1 MAKSRSRP
9 SPIYSIVKQVSLAM
23 DSHIQ
28 GVEVVF
34 PCPKLAESLSFF
46 TERLGFRLDLIYPA
60 DCPSVAVLSG
70 YGVCLRL
77 QEGAEAP
84 LSNLRLL
91 CKNPTAF
98 ADGASEIVAPN
109 GTHIKIV
116 EANPPIALPPL
127 QSSFVFQKIDTDGGG
142 WIAGRAGMLYRDL
155 IPDRQGGRFI
165 ASHIK
170 FPDGGPVPDY
180 VHFHRIRF
188 QMIYCYKGWVR
199 VAYEDQGE
207 PMMVNAGD
215 CLLQPPEIRHRVIES
230 SPGLEV
236 IEISC
241 PAEHETFADH
251 KLELPNLTINLDREF
266 GGQRFVHHQVLRAT
280 WLPWKSS
287 GFEYRDIGIGNAT
300 DNLAGARVIRLSG
313 VETQPLHQYYHN
325 GEFLF
330 LFVLQGEMTLS
341 TEAHGKRQM
350 LPGDCCVI
358 PAQFRASVTNT
369 STDVEFLEVSLP
381 AFL

>member
-1 MAKSRSRP
+1 MSDLAP
-9 SPIYSIVKQVSLAM
+9 FAKQVMES
-23 DSHIQ
+23 DIQ

-60 DCPSVAVLSG
+60 DCPSVAVLRG
-70 YGVCLRL
+70 HGVCLRL

-116 EANPPIALPPL
+116 EANPPVVLPPL
-127 QSSFVFQKIDTDGGG
+127 QPSFVLQKMATDGGG

-180 VHFHRIRF
+180 VHFHKIRF

-199 VAYEDQGE
+199 VGYEDQGE
-207 PMMVNAGD
+207 PMTVRAGD
-215 CLLQPPEIRHRVIES
+215 CLLQPPEIRHRVFES

-251 KLELPNLTINLDREF
+251 NLELPNSTVNLDRTF
-266 GGQRFVHHQVLRAT
+266 GDQRFVHHQALRAT
-280 WLPWKSS
+280 WHPWRST

-313 VETQPLHQYYHN
+313 VETQPSHQYFHN

-330 LFVLQGEMTLS
+330 LYVLQGGMTLS
-341 TEAHGKRQM
+341 TETHGGRE
-350 LPGDCCVI
+350 LSPGDCCVI
-358 PAQFRASVTNT
+358 PPQFRASVAGT

>member
-1 MAKSRSRP
+1 ME
-9 SPIYSIVKQVSLAM
+9 
-23 DSHIQ
+23 SHIQ
-28 GVEVVF
+28 AVEVVF
-34 PCPKLAESLSFF
+34 PCPKLAETLSFF

-116 EANPPIALPPL
+116 EANPSIVLPPL
-127 QSSFVFQKIDTDGGG
+127 QPSFVFQKMASDGGG
-142 WIAGRAGMLYRDL
+142 WMTGRAGMLYRDL

-199 VAYEDQGE
+199 VAYEDQGK
-207 PMMVNAGD
+207 PMMVHTGD
-215 CLLQPPEIRHRVIES
+215 CLLQPPEIRHRVFES

-251 KLELPNLTINLDREF
+251 KLELPNSTINHDRAF
-266 GGQRFVHHQVLRAT
+266 GGQRFVHHQVLRAA
-280 WLPWKSS
+280 WYPWKSA
-287 GFEYRDIGIGNAT
+287 GFKYRDIGIGSAT
-300 DNLAGARVIRLSG
+300 DNLAGARVICLSG
-313 VETQPLHQYYHN
+313 VQIQPSHQYCHD

-330 LFVLQGEMTLS
+330 LFVLQGDMTLS
-341 TEAHGKRQM
+341 TETQGEKQM
-350 LPGDCCVI
+350 LAGDCCVI
-358 PAQFRASVTNT
+358 PAQSQASVTNT
-369 STDVEFLEVSLP
+369 SADLEFLEVSLP